1 MVQKLLQQKQQK
13 QQNIFTLASLFT
25 DTDSDK
31 DNDNR
36 EKTTFTA

>member
-1 MVQKLLQQKQQK
+1 MVQKRLQQKQQK

-31 DNDNR
+31 QGYQG
-36 EKTTFTA
+36 